1 MLNQKPRT
9 LDGAESEY
17 VPKNKQ
23 DKLKKKLEKTM
34 MPNLSGVKF
43 EDALKI
49 ALNTPPPKQK
59 KKARKQ

>member
-1 MLNQKPRT
+1 MFR
-9 LDGAESEY
+9 GAESEY

-23 DKLKKKLEKTM
+23 AKLKKKLENTM

-49 ALNTPPPKQK
+49 ALQTPPPKKDK
-59 KKARKQ
+59 KP